1 MVWELWDGTKVNFSS
16 CIFNHIKFQKPN
28 ETMVNAFGTNLGAW
42 MNYKFTRIDQ
52 SHHNPNLR
60 KGIPYDICYNLPPH
74 LHQRCKNWELQKC
87 GGPNFC
93 QVMIIKPSRP
103 HNFFKWYPNLII

>member
-1 MVWELWDGTKVNFSS
+1 VGALGGTKVNFSS

-28 ETMVNAFGTNLGAW
+28 ETMVIAFEINLGAW
-42 MNYKFTRIDQ
+42 MKYKFTRIDK

-60 KGIPYDICYNLPPH
+60 KGIPYNIIYINIAKIGSY
-74 LHQRCKNWELQKC
+74 KNVEI
-87 GGPNFC
+87 PTFC

-103 HNFFKWYPNLII
+103 HNFFKWYPNIII